1 MKTARELL
9 LKRHRSIE
17 PKLDALR
24 AKTVSALRDSATDL
38 PVASAKTSLKL
49 RIWQE
54 LILPTRRLWLGMA
67 AVWCLIV
74 LLHVSAPS
82 PEPLLNAQAPR
93 PSVDM
98 IMVFQYPDSS
108 AVAEL
113 KPVWN
118 DRVPGPR
125 SDRYAEEARS

>member
-17 PKLDALR
+17 PKLEALR
-24 AKTVSALRDSATDL
+24 AKTVAALRESATDR

-54 LILPTRRLWLGMA
+54 LILPARRLWLGMA
-67 AVWCLIV
+67 AAWCLIG

-82 PEPLLNAQAPR
+82 PKPLVNAQAPR
-93 PSVDM
+93 PSVEM

-113 KPVWN
+113 KPVWKE
-118 DRVPGPR
+118 RTGPR
-125 SDRYAEEARS
+125 SERNTGEATS